1 MKKIVIGVSVVSLAL
16 LIAGCSSSAP
26 TAAPEPIQQGNSLQ
40 APVPYDPPVYSEED
54 AGEKAFLSL
63 VQSEFGP
70 VEDSTALALGNSVCS
85 ALESGAS
92 LLAVGQVIVDNGF
105 SSAQAGTLVGASIA
119 GLCPEYEYLVNQLNG

>member
-1 MKKIVIGVSVVSLAL
+1 MKKIAIGIITASLAL
-16 LIAGCSSSAP
+16 FVAGCSSSTP
-26 TAAPEPIQQGNSLQ
+26 TAAPAPAPQAQ
-40 APVPYDPPVYSEED
+40 APAPAPYDPPVYSEKD
-54 AGEKAFLSL
+54 AGEQAFLSL

-70 VEDSTALALGNSVCS
+70 VGDATALALGNSVCS